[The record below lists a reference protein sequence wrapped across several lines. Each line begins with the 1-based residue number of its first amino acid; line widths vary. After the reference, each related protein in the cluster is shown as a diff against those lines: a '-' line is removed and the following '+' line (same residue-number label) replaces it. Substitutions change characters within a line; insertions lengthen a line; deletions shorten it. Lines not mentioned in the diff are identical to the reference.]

1 MHMLLVLFLIGCI
14 IGFILGY
21 VTAKKKY
28 SKEPI
33 GTLRI
38 DHSDPDD
45 GPYLFLE
52 LSSDPGNI
60 KHGEIVTMKTDCKNY
75 VSQ

>member
-1 MHMLLVLFLIGCI
+1 MLLVLFLIGYVV
-14 IGFILGY
+14 GFILGY
-21 VTAKKKY
+21 MTAKKKY
-28 SKEPI
+28 FKEPI

-52 LSSDPGNI
+52 LSSDPGSI
-60 KHGEIVTMKTDCKNY
+60 KHGETVAMKADCRSY
-75 VSQ
+75 ISQ